1 MRLAAAGPGASV
13 RRFTGHPAAH
23 VAFSPS
29 SSSLALAPPHG
40 HGHSSSGDD
49 GGEAERRVE
58 EEVCAWLTSLRA
70 DKGLPTQFDPTLA
83 VLLQPALVAYELE
96 RTLGVGLTGEA
107 SQMHKDFQSAIRH
120 YVGTA
125 GESFKAYPT
134 CFSHADPG
142 AVRHAVAAAAAA
154 KDVAGLAQATFA
166 VRAKVFPFPA
176 GVRCCWVMVGVRY
189 TPLRI
194 AVHQ

>member
-23 VAFSPS
+23 VAFSSS
-29 SSSLALAPPHG
+29 SSSLALAPPR
-40 HGHSSSGDD
+40 GDD
-49 GGEAERRVE
+49 DNGEAERRVE

-134 CFSHADPG
+134 CFSHADAG

-154 KDVAGLAQATFA
+154 KDVAGLAPATFA

>member
-23 VAFSPS
+23 VAFSSSSSPS
-29 SSSLALAPPHG
+29 SSSLALAPPR
-40 HGHSSSGDD
+40 GDD
-49 GGEAERRVE
+49 DNGEAERRVE
-58 EEVCAWLTSLRA
+58 EEVCAWLTALRA
-70 DKGLPTQFDPTLA
+70 DKGLPTQYDPTLA